1 MLNGDNAAQLKN
13 EWTVLAGQ
21 KNLEDEFLEVFIHTG
36 GGNLK
41 YFQDSLD
48 EVAKDADYD
57 EILQLYGK
65 CREKVCEMSACRAL
79 TKKLKEGE
87 TRKSAILKNKAM
99 VRELGGTLPPR
110 LGLLVAAAEA
120 AG

>member
-1 MLNGDNAAQLKN
+1 
-13 EWTVLAGQ
+13 
-21 KNLEDEFLEVFIHTG
+21 
-36 GGNLK
+36 
-41 YFQDSLD
+41 
-48 EVAKDADYD
+48 
-57 EILQLYGK
+57 
-65 CREKVCEMSACRAL
+65 MSACRAL

-87 TRKSAILKNKAM
+87 TRKSAIVKNKAM